1 MSVSKDIAQQLKNK
15 DLISIR
21 MVKKEDALN
30 WFTLVNKV
38 WRETY
43 SHIFPE
49 EVFVE
54 KEEKVDKKVETF
66 TSVIKNDNKNIAYI
80 AEYKN
85 ELVGIMR
92 GSIISSYEHFDKYA
106 DLIGIYINPKFQGN
120 GIGTSFRKIFE
131 KWAKENGASKYVIG
145 VLKDNKKARK
155 VYEEWGGKLSE
166 FEEDYIK
173 FNIKYKEVFYVYDL

>member
-1 MSVSKDIAQQLKNK
+1 
-15 DLISIR
+15 
-21 MVKKEDALN
+21 
-30 WFTLVNKV
+30 
-38 WRETY
+38 
-43 SHIFPE
+43 
-49 EVFVE
+49 
-54 KEEKVDKKVETF
+54 
-66 TSVIKNDNKNIAYI
+66 
-80 AEYKN
+80 
-85 ELVGIMR
+85 MR

>member
-54 KEEKVDKKVETF
+54 KEEKVDK
-66 TSVIKNDNKNIAYI
+66 
-80 AEYKN
+80 
-85 ELVGIMR
+85 
-92 GSIISSYEHFDKYA
+92 
-106 DLIGIYINPKFQGN
+106 
-120 GIGTSFRKIFE
+120 
-131 KWAKENGASKYVIG
+131 
-145 VLKDNKKARK
+145 
-155 VYEEWGGKLSE
+155 
-166 FEEDYIK
+166 
-173 FNIKYKEVFYVYDL
+173 